1 MDKAKMIVVKRL
13 GRGFSLALF
22 DAEGD
27 MAPPLF
33 EKEGSLRSLAGTLR
47 AWGQP
52 AWKVGE
58 VVAIGAD
65 GDMDEALRVRVCA
78 LMGWE

>member
-1 MDKAKMIVVKRL
+1 MVKATMIVVKRL
-13 GRGFSLALF
+13 SRGFSVALF
-22 DAEGD
+22 DAGD

-47 AWGQP
+47 AWGEP

-58 VVAIGAD
+58 VVALGAD
-65 GDMDEALRVRVCA
+65 GNMDDALQARVCA
-78 LMGWE
+78 LMGRE